1 MTICFVVGSCAWIR
15 RHRDFKPRPAFGEQN
30 VSKLLRF
37 FISFLSSQGTLDW
50 LFIIVY
56 PDELDLDAPNSTP
69 TLLEV
74 ILNLQVRTWIH
85 EHTVCSIVLVRSF
98 VAIGGFLVINEGRL
112 IVKVLTMYSSHA
124 HTQTHTHNVDARSMG
139 KLKW

>member
-1 MTICFVVGSCAWIR
+1 MNERYRGFETPPVLLGNKMFPNFS
-15 RHRDFKPRPAFGEQN
+15 AF
-30 VSKLLRF
+30 F
-37 FISFLSSQGTLDW
+37 FSFLSSQGTLNW

-98 VAIGGFLVINEGRL
+98 VAIGGFLVITEGRL
-112 IVKVLTMYSSHA
+112 IVKALTLYSSHA
-124 HTQTHTHNVDARSMG
+124 HTQTHAHFVNARSMG
-139 KLKW
+139 KLK